1 MSVALAFMHFSEY
14 SGLMHFSGYSE
25 LMQALQ
31 CMQERKQSDCCRKSY
46 LPEAEAQCVTGRCT
60 LFVDPITRKE
70 QEATSPEAI
79 MLLSAFPL

>member
-1 MSVALAFMHFSEY
+1 
-14 SGLMHFSGYSE
+14 
-25 LMQALQ
+25 
-31 CMQERKQSDCCRKSY
+31 MQERKQSDCCRKSY

-79 MLLSAFPL
+79 MLLRAFPL